1 MELKAIDPPH
11 SIQDSME
18 KQMRAERD
26 RRAAILNAE
35 GFKQSQILT
44 AEGEKQSQILRA
56 EGEAQAAVLKAQ
68 GEARAIQQVFDAIHR
83 GKPTQRLLA
92 YQYLQTL
99 PQLAQGDSNKMW
111 VIPSEVTDAL
121 RGISSAL
128 GGDAGRPGDNDDEEW
143 VDPGTND
150 DNAFADTKLEDPQV
164 ALANARGQVD
174 QATNEA
180 EDSTSRPQHPSG
192 ADDGV
197 PALGASAMPQ
207 APRGAQTRPASGSD
221 AGLQPEPVDAPRETQ
236 QQPQRQIRLPHRPEQ
251 DGEQPTG
258 HA

>member
-1 MELKAIDPPH
+1 
-11 SIQDSME
+11 
-18 KQMRAERD
+18 
-26 RRAAILNAE
+26 
-35 GFKQSQILT
+35 
-44 AEGEKQSQILRA
+44 
-56 EGEAQAAVLKAQ
+56 
-68 GEARAIQQVFDAIHR
+68 
-83 GKPTQRLLA
+83 
-92 YQYLQTL
+92 TL

-128 GGDAGRPGDNDDEEW
+128 GGDAGRPGDNDDDEW

-180 EDSTSRPQHPSG
+180 EDSTSRPQRPAG

-197 PALGASAMPQ
+197 PGLGASAMPQ
-207 APRGAQTRPASGSD
+207 AP
-221 AGLQPEPVDAPRETQ
+221 
-236 QQPQRQIRLPHRPEQ
+236 
-251 DGEQPTG
+251 
-258 HA
+258 